1 MIKARTNA
9 DGTVS
14 YFKVEHDGT
23 ERELND
29 VERNS
34 YMRAKQHKSA
44 ILQKVGGGV
53 AFGGGVAIA
62 ESITAVAEV
71 VAVLPAVLTIGAIA
85 GGGYLAY
92 RGYKALKS

>member
-9 DGTVS
+9 DGTIS
-14 YFKVEHDGT
+14 YFKVEDDGT

-29 VERNS
+29 VERDS
-34 YMRAKQHKSA
+34 YMRAKRNKAA
-44 ILQKVGGGV
+44 ILHKIGGGV

-71 VAVLPAVLTIGAIA
+71 AVVLPAVLTIGAIA
-85 GGGYLAY
+85 GSGYLAY